1 MTLEVNGTL
10 WASPNSDH
18 FEIGFLMYPFYTDTR
33 GWGLVNAM
41 TADESNPIK
50 NVIVTGTGTLYGTA
64 GSMVP
69 VQLYTK
75 MVIHLTRVRILRLVI
90 QQTLKT
96 GVFQDMLEAVM

>member
-1 MTLEVNGTL
+1 M
-10 WASPNSDH
+10 A
-18 FEIGFLMYPFYTDTR
+18 
-33 GWGLVNAM
+33 
-41 TADESNPIK
+41 
-50 NVIVTGTGTLYGTA
+50 TA

-75 MVIHLTRVRILRLVI
+75 MVIHLTKGKNTQAGD